1 MRHLVDPTT
10 LAPGVFSWMFLAGLL
25 VLLPTAVIVQ
35 ERQLRAL
42 RADGV
47 TLERRQIY
55 ASAIVTHLV
64 LLLAALA
71 AARESGATLFPS
83 YAFSA
88 SHLFIGLAA
97 LAVGSLTFLDA
108 VSSPASRDRSEAIAP
123 QSRSQFAAFA
133 GVALSAGIVEEIVYR
148 GVLFALLAHF
158 VGGWWIPALIAAIA
172 FGLVHLFQGWR
183 AAALAAG
190 AGLLA
195 QVIVGL
201 TGTLL
206 IAIAAHIV
214 HDLVAGAVISRRA
227 RRSPG
232 GSPVAV

>member
-1 MRHLVDPTT
+1 MRHLVDPAPLT
-10 LAPGVFSWMFLAGLL
+10 PGVFSWILLAGLL
-25 VLLPTAVIVQ
+25 VLLPAAVIVQ
-35 ERQLRAL
+35 ERQLRVM
-42 RADGV
+42 RANGIA
-47 TLERRQIY
+47 LERPQIY
-55 ASAIVTHLV
+55 VSAIVTHLG
-64 LLLAALA
+64 LLVTALA
-71 AARESGATLFPS
+71 AARESGVALFPP

-88 SHLFIGLAA
+88 SHLALGLAA

-108 VSSPASRDRSEAIAP
+108 VSSPASRERSEAIAP
-123 QSRSQFAAFA
+123 RSRGQFAAFA
-133 GVALSAGIVEEIVYR
+133 GVALSAGIAEEIVYR

-158 VGGWWIPALIAAIA
+158 VGGWWIPAIIAAAA

-190 AGLLA
+190 AGLVA
-195 QVIVGL
+195 QILVGL

-232 GSPVAV
+232 GTPVAV